1 MREPE
6 RERFL
11 DMATPLDDCEGDD
24 VTSMPEA
31 AMISLARCFPSR
43 MASPA
48 SDGGLGG
55 GAVEALEGRAALLR
69 PGGGCER
76 LKGWPLFGKG
86 EATGLEEGD
95 CMV

>member
-55 GAVEALEGRAALLR
+55 WCGRGV
-69 PGGGCER
+69 GGGSGTSSTGRGLREIER
-76 LKGWPLFGKG
+76 LAAVWKG
-86 EATGLEEGD
+86 
-95 CMV
+95 